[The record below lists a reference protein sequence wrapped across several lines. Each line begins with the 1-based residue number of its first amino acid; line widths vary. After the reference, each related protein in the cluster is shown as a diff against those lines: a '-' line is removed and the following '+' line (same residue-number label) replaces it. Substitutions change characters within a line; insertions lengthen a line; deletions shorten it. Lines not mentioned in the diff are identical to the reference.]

1 MQILLMVWNGI
12 NGHGTGTVFLKGLF
26 ILALLAVFWI
36 VCELAKYMVQ
46 VIAKLI
52 VDAARYLAI
61 MIRGWPKEGENSED
75 ADCFLHRNR
84 IDKDIR

>member
-1 MQILLMVWNGI
+1 MVWNGI

-36 VCELAKYMVQ
+36 ACELAKYMTQ
-46 VIAKLI
+46 VIARLI

-61 MIRGWPKEGENSED
+61 MIRGWPKEGDNAEGTDS
-75 ADCFLHRNR
+75 FLHRNR
-84 IDKDIR
+84 TDKEVR

>member
-1 MQILLMVWNGI
+1 MQILLMVWNGL

-36 VCELAKYMVQ
+36 VCELAKHMAQ
-46 VIAKLI
+46 VIARLV

-61 MIRGWPKEGENSED
+61 MIRGWPKEGDNGED
-75 ADCFLHRNR
+75 GDSFLHRNR
-84 IDKDIR
+84 SDKEIR